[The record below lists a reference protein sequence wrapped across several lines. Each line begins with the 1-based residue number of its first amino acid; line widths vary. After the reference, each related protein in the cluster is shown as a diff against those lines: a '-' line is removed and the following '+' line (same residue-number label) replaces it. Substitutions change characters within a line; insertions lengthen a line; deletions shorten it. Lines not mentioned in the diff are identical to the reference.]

1 MKSVSQ
7 KRLLSSAVGILA
19 LLWIAFAMAGAGQAA
34 FAGDSN
40 GSLPEARFLLADAGA
55 SAGDFKPL
63 IGRWRRPDGGYLLE
77 VRSIEPNG
85 KMDVYYFNPNSIH
98 VHKGEATR
106 VDSDIKMVVEL
117 RDVGYPGSTYALL
130 YKPEQDIL
138 KGYYFQAGMKQYF
151 EVLFV
156 RQK

>member
-19 LLWIAFAMAGAGQAA
+19 LLWIASAMAGAGQATS
-34 FAGDSN
+34 AGDSN
-40 GSLPEARFLLADAGA
+40 CSLPEARLLLADASA
-55 SAGDFKPL
+55 AAGDFKPL
-63 IGRWRRPDGGYLLE
+63 IGRWRRPDGGYVLE

-98 VHKGEATR
+98 VQKGEATR

-138 KGYYFQAGMKQYF
+138 KGYYYQAGMKQYF
-151 EVLFV
+151 EVVFV